1 MNPII
6 VPHETVN
13 DDSVV
18 VLDWT
23 VEDGSYVKQGDIL
36 GEIETS
42 KAALDIEAP
51 SAGFFRALVPVGGSA
66 GVGATLAYVMD
77 TEDEQMPDAPAAK
90 TPPPQAR
97 TGESQFSRKAEELVT
112 IHGLDRSRFTQRLV
126 TESDVLKVLD
136 SQGSSGP
143 GLDAGAS
150 AEPGDGVARQRVD
163 KRKMAEI
170 AVLRQGLEQTMH
182 TVVTAYVPVTV
193 LASRVGEDAVLSGN
207 VTALFVKE
215 AAALLET
222 HPNFNAI
229 YRAGEILTPPAMN
242 VGFAVDGEFGLKVL
256 VVREPNQRSLEDVAD
271 AMRDLL
277 VSYVDESLAEHDVT
291 GATFTVSDL
300 SGLGVAQF
308 DPLIPGGTSAILGVG
323 YDDRRQG
330 AFEGSYAFT
339 LAFDH
344 QTASGAHAASFLAD
358 LKERVQRH
366 DRELASLLPASSET
380 GLFCAWCFR
389 SIEELHQI
397 QAHLMSEVTAD
408 GAEGFIC
415 SNCLAGF

>member
-18 VLDWT
+18 VLDWS
-23 VEDGSYVKQGDIL
+23 VVDGSYVKEGDIL

-51 SAGFFRALVPVGGSA
+51 SSGFFRALVPVGGSA
-66 GVGATLAYVMD
+66 DIGATLAYVMD
-77 TEDEQMPDAPAAK
+77 TEDEQLPDAPAA
-90 TPPPQAR
+90 QASAVPAGA
-97 TGESQFSRKAEELVT
+97 GESQFSRKAEELVAL
-112 IHGLDRSRFTQRLV
+112 HGLDRSRFTQRLV
-126 TESDVLKVLD
+126 TESDVLKALD
-136 SQGSSGP
+136 EQGTSGQP
-143 GLDAGAS
+143 VSA
-150 AEPGDGVARQRVD
+150 AEPADGLSRQKVD

-182 TVVTAYVPVTV
+182 TVVTTYVPVTV
-193 LASRVGEDAVLSGN
+193 LASRIGDDTVLSGN

-215 AAALLET
+215 AAGLLEE
-222 HPNFNAI
+222 HPHFNTV
-229 YRAGEILTPPAMN
+229 YRAGEILSPAGIN

-256 VVREPNQRSLEDVAD
+256 VVREPNQSSLEDVAD
-271 AMRDLL
+271 SMRDLL

-323 YDDRRQG
+323 YDDRGHG
-330 AFEGSYAFT
+330 AFQGSYAFT

-344 QTASGAHAASFLAD
+344 QTASGAHAAAFLAG
-358 LKERVQRH
+358 LKERIQLY
-366 DRELASLLPASSET
+366 DQDLALRLDVGVESDHYCS
-380 GLFCAWCFR
+380 WCFR
-389 SIEELHQI
+389 TIDELHQI
-397 QAHLMSEVTAD
+397 QAHLLNEITAD
-408 GAEGFIC
+408 GTQASIC
-415 SNCLAGF
+415 SICLAGF